1 MAGRVETRVLA
12 RGTNASQHTCAG
24 QASPSGAGFALV
36 RFVPAFAG
44 RAALLGA
51 LVCNLSGCFLWT
63 TSGEGDQLRRDVDT
77 HQDRIE
83 SLEKAQNAQLEQ
95 LQKAESTA
103 QEKIDQLEGVIERA
117 TSVVQRNSADVTV
130 QVSEMQ
136 TKIAVMEGRLAEIQY
151 ALEEAK
157 KNQSAAPPATS
168 GGTPA
173 GAATPVAAADAA
185 PADKT
190 EHYAAA
196 YRAYSDRDFTKART
210 LFRSYIE
217 RYKADAQADNAQY
230 WIGASYLVENRPAT
244 ALAELRKVIESFR
257 GGDAVDESLLDMA
270 EAFYRLKAC
279 SDARTTLDTLIKTQP
294 NSPLAEKAKAKLKD
308 LKKLPKDYCTS

>member
-1 MAGRVETRVLA
+1 M
-12 RGTNASQHTCAG
+12 
-24 QASPSGAGFALV
+24 
-36 RFVPAFAG
+36 
-44 RAALLGA
+44 
-51 LVCNLSGCFLWT
+51 LSGCFLWT

-77 HQDRIE
+77 HQERIE
-83 SLEKAQNAQLEQ
+83 ALERAQNAQLEQ
-95 LQKAESTA
+95 LRQAEATA

-151 ALEEAK
+151 ALEELK
-157 KNQSAAPPATS
+157 KSAQSAPATQ
-168 GGTPA
+168 A
-173 GAATPVAAADAA
+173 GAGGAAAGGATAGGEAA
-185 PADKT
+185 EPVPADKT

-196 YRAYSDRDFTKART
+196 YRAYSDRDFQKARS
-210 LFRSYIE
+210 LFRSFIE
-217 RYKADAQADNAQY
+217 RYKTDSQADNAQY

-257 GGDAVDESLLDMA
+257 GGDAVDEALLDMA

-294 NSPLAEKAKAKLKD
+294 NSPLAEKAKQKLKD

>member
-1 MAGRVETRVLA
+1 MLITA
-12 RGTNASQHTCAG
+12 RSARWLCSAWTVST
-24 QASPSGAGFALV
+24 
-36 RFVPAFAG
+36 
-44 RAALLGA
+44 
-51 LVCNLSGCFLWT
+51 LSGCFLWT

-77 HQDRIE
+77 HQERIE
-83 SLEKAQNAQLEQ
+83 ALERAQNAQLEQ
-95 LQKAESTA
+95 LKQAESTA

-136 TKIAVMEGRLAEIQY
+136 TKIAVLEGRLAELQY
-151 ALEEAK
+151 GLEEMK
-157 KNQSAAPPATS
+157 KGASVVPPATGAAS
-168 GGTPA
+168 A
-173 GAATPVAAADAA
+173 GAANSAATAGGEATDQA
-185 PADKT
+185 PADKND
-190 EHYAAA
+190 HYAAA
-196 YRAYSDRDFTKART
+196 YRAYSERDFQKARA

-257 GGDAVDESLLDMA
+257 GGDAVDEALLDMA

-294 NSPLAEKAKAKLKD
+294 TSPLVEKAKNKLKD

>member
-1 MAGRVETRVLA
+1 MMSRK
-12 RGTNASQHTCAG
+12 
-24 QASPSGAGFALV
+24 LV
-36 RFVPAFAG
+36 RLACTAG
-44 RAALLGA
+44 LLGS
-51 LVCNLSGCFLWT
+51 LSGCFIWT
-63 TSGEGDQLRRDVDT
+63 TSGEGDQLRTDVDAHT
-77 HQDRIE
+77 GRIRQI
-83 SLEKAQNAQLEQ
+83 EKAQNDQLEQ
-95 LQKAESTA
+95 LRQAETKAQKS
-103 QEKIDQLEGVIERA
+103 IDDLEVVIERA

-130 QVSEMQ
+130 QVSELQ
-136 TKIAVMEGRLAEIQY
+136 TKLAVVEGRMAELQFAI
-151 ALEEAK
+151 EELK
-157 KNQSAAPPATS
+157 KGAASVSASSAGGGGQPAGTT
-168 GGTPA
+168 GGTE
-173 GAATPVAAADAA
+173 AASSDSQV

-210 LFRSYIE
+210 LFRAYIDK
-217 RYKADAQADNAQY
+217 YKSDAQADNAQY

-294 NSPLAEKAKAKLKD
+294 NSPLAEKAKQKLKD
-308 LKKLPKDYCTS
+308 MRKLSKDYCTS